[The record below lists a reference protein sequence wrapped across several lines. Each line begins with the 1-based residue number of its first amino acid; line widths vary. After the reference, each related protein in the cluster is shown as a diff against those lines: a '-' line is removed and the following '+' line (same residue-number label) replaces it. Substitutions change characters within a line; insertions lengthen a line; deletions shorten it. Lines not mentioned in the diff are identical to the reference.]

1 MQKSNWW
8 LIAVFACAALFWQC
22 GQNPTTTE
30 ETEDEP
36 TTTTSTTTDGNDTDD
51 TPSTPQDAMQEA
63 MNQLQNL
70 QNGETVEVVNFRDLK
85 DLLPETLIGLNRTS
99 HTGEKAGAMG
109 FSISQA
115 EASYGEGDKTM
126 DINIVDGGGI
136 GMAQMG
142 FAAWAMAEIDRE
154 DDNGWAKTTT
164 IAGHKAYQEHN
175 NDGSGSVGILVG
187 GRGVINVEYDG
198 LNEDEVEKAVRS
210 LDINQLESLF
220 AASN

>member
-1 MQKSNWW
+1 MQKSTYW

-22 GQNPTTTE
+22 GQNPTS
-30 ETEDEP
+30 TEDAEEEP
-36 TTTTSTTTDGNDTDD
+36 TTSTTTTTNEDQEP
-51 TPSTPQDAMQEA
+51 PSNPQDAMQEA

-85 DLLPETLIGLNRTS
+85 ALLPETLIGLDRTS

-109 FSISQA
+109 FSVSQA
-115 EASYGEGDKTM
+115 EASYGTGDKTL
-126 DINIVDGGGI
+126 DVAIIDGGGI

-142 FAAWAMAEIDRE
+142 LAAWAMAEIDRE

-175 NDGSGSVGILVG
+175 NNGTGQVSILVA
-187 GRGVINVEYDG
+187 GRGVINVDYEG
-198 LNEDEVEKAVRS
+198 VSEGEIEKVVKT
-210 LDINQLESLF
+210 LDISGLERLF